1 MNIILSTQ
9 TEILKTKRSAA
20 FWLSIIAALF
30 LPTLFSIGYSVE
42 SESIIKQISKKG
54 NAWNFHLENA
64 WQVANAFLVPMFII
78 LICSLIPQIEY
89 KNNTWKQ
96 VYASPQPLANVFFSK
111 FISIHMLIF
120 FFFVLFNLFLIS
132 FAIII
137 NLFNSKFQ
145 FLDHSIDWQI
155 LGRLCLKTY
164 VSILGIS
171 AIQYWLSFRI
181 KNFIAP
187 VGIGLALIITSII
200 LSEFGWKHI
209 YKFPFAHPILTL
221 RFLDEPNRPL
231 LENHELN
238 SIGYCVFF
246 LFLGYLDLK
255 FRKERG

>member
-1 MNIILSTQ
+1 MNLLISTQ
-9 TEILKTKRSAA
+9 TELLKTKRSAA

-42 SESIIKQISKKG
+42 SASIIKQISKMG
-54 NAWNFHLENA
+54 NAWNFHLGNA
-64 WQVANAFLVPMFII
+64 WQVANAFLFPMFII

-96 VYASPQPLANVFFSK
+96 VYASPQPLANVYFSK
-111 FISIHMLIF
+111 FFSIHIMIF
-120 FFFVLFNLFLIS
+120 FFFVLFNFFLIS
-132 FAIII
+132 FALII

-145 FLDHSIDWQI
+145 FFDHSINWQM

-164 VSILGIS
+164 VAILGIS
-171 AIQYWLSFRI
+171 AIQYWMSFRI

-187 VGIGLALIITSII
+187 VGIGLALVITSII
-200 LSEFGWKHI
+200 LREFGWDHI
-209 YKFPFAHPILTL
+209 SKFPFAHPILTL
-221 RFLDEPNRPL
+221 EHLMMPNRAL

-238 SIGYCVFF
+238 SIGYCAFF
-246 LFLGYLDLK
+246 LILGYLDLK

>member
-1 MNIILSTQ
+1 MNIIISTQ
-9 TEILKTKRSAA
+9 TELLKTKRSAA

-30 LPTLFSIGYSVE
+30 LPTLFSIGYSAE
-42 SESIIKQISKKG
+42 SESIIRQISKKG

-64 WQVANAFLVPMFII
+64 WQVANAFLFPMFII

-111 FISIHMLIF
+111 FISIHMMIF
-120 FFFVLFNLFLIS
+120 FFLVLFNLFLIS

-145 FLDHSIDWQI
+145 FLDHNIDWLM
-155 LGRLCLKTY
+155 LGRFCFKTY
-164 VSILGIS
+164 VAILGIS

-209 YKFPFAHPILTL
+209 YKFPFAHPFLTL
-221 RFLDEPNRPL
+221 RYLDEPNRPL

-246 LFLGYLDLK
+246 LVVGFLDLK

>member
-1 MNIILSTQ
+1 MNLLISTQ
-9 TEILKTKRSAA
+9 TEILKTKRSAS
-20 FWLSIIAALF
+20 FWLTIIAALF
-30 LPTLFSIGYSVE
+30 LPTLFCIGYSVE
-42 SESIIKQISKKG
+42 SESIIRQMKESR
-54 NAWNFHLENA
+54 NAWNFHFGNA
-64 WQVANAFLVPMFII
+64 WQVANAFLFPMFII

-96 VYASPQPLANVFFSK
+96 VYASPQPLANVYFSK
-111 FISIHMLIF
+111 FISIHVMIF

-137 NLFNSKFQ
+137 NLINTKFPL
-145 FLDHSIDWQI
+145 LDQSIDWAM

-164 VSILGIS
+164 VAILGIS

-200 LSEFGWKHI
+200 LSQFDWKHI
-209 YKFPFAHPILTL
+209 YKFPFAHPVLTL
-221 RFLDEPNRPL
+221 KTLMLPNRPF

-238 SIGYCVFF
+238 SIGYCAFF
-246 LFLGYLDLK
+246 LILGYLDLK

>member
-1 MNIILSTQ
+1 MNLLISTQ
-9 TEILKTKRSAA
+9 TEVLKTKRSAS
-20 FWLSIIAALF
+20 FWLTIIAALF

-42 SESIIKQISKKG
+42 SASIIRQINKMG
-54 NAWNFHLENA
+54 NAWSFHLGNA
-64 WQVANAFLVPMFII
+64 WQVANAFLFPMFII

-96 VYASPQPLANVFFSK
+96 VYASPQPLANVYFSK
-111 FISIHMLIF
+111 FIAIHMMIL

-137 NLFNSKFQ
+137 NLFNAKFQ
-145 FLDHSIDWQI
+145 FLDHSIDWTM

-164 VSILGIS
+164 VAILGIS

-187 VGIGLALIITSII
+187 VGIGLALVITSVI
-200 LSEFGWKHI
+200 LRQFGWAHI

-221 RFLDEPNRPL
+221 ESLMTPNRPL

-238 SIGYCVFF
+238 AIGYCAFF
-246 LFLGYLDLK
+246 LILGFLDLK

>member
-1 MNIILSTQ
+1 MNIIISTQ
-9 TEILKTKRSAA
+9 TEILKTKRSAS
-20 FWLSIIAALF
+20 FWLTIIAALF

-42 SESIIKQISKKG
+42 SESIIRQISKNG

-64 WQVANAFLVPMFII
+64 WQVANAFLFPMFII

-96 VYASPQPLANVFFSK
+96 VYASPQPLANVYFSK
-111 FISIHMLIF
+111 FLSIHMMILF
-120 FFFVLFNLFLIS
+120 FLVLFTLFLIS

-145 FLDHSIDWQI
+145 FLDHSIDWQL
-155 LGRLCLKTY
+155 LGRFCFKTY
-164 VSILGIS
+164 VAILGIS

-200 LSEFGWKHI
+200 LTEFGWKHI
-209 YKFPFAHPILTL
+209 YKFPFAHPFLTL
-221 RFLDEPNRPL
+221 QTLDMPNRPL

-238 SIGYCVFF
+238 SIGYCAFF
-246 LFLGYLDLK
+246 LILGFLDLK